1 MGKFQII
8 VLLSVVTCAIISTV
22 QSVPVSD
29 SSVESEN
36 TAKCK
41 NLCGFCGCT
50 GYYCGDECLCECNS
64 LTDGKAE
71 CVDTMKSNCKKLE
84 LPFEVLIQGPNV
96 NRMVRSLLY
105 TDTAEDTCESCEL
118 PESNQKKRSTISIY
132 KPDVIYARGVIQ
144 QKDAILTEPAAP
156 KVEETHDSSIPIIVV
171 PKLDT
176 EVDQIEIEQVYQD
189 AKEESVDATCSLKSP
204 SPDADIDRT
213 NIKRHVIDA
222 IDVNQDISEFNKYSA
237 DSFLFKR
244 DADKEEEEKK
254 DDEKVPDETVSAPAA
269 PVVPAP
275 LMPKIHDAIEH
286 MKAQIPTDAEIRGAW
301 EGVRKELNIRINS
314 AIADAKKRAT
324 ELRNKITPVVPAK
337 PVPVAPAKL
346 NPFLKS
352 ENEGNDVGMALV
364 PAVPLIPAL
373 ATLPLQAEIAKNI
386 AATRAAAIPI
396 QTEIVKTIEN
406 FRINNKLNQE
416 NARAQTR
423 ELINSLTKNHWLV
436 NPLPVRNL

>member
-36 TAKCK
+36 TVKCK

-50 GYYCGDECLCECNS
+50 GYYCGDECICECNS

-132 KPDVIYARGVIQ
+132 KPDGAFQ
-144 QKDAILTEPAAP
+144 QKDAILTEPAAL

-171 PKLDT
+171 PKSDT
-176 EVDQIEIEQVYQD
+176 EVDQIEIEQVDQ
-189 AKEESVDATCSLKSP
+189 EATCSLKSP
-204 SPDADIDRT
+204 SPDADRT

-244 DADKEEEEKK
+244 DAEKDKEEKK
-254 DDEKVPDETVSAPAA
+254 DEEKVPDETVAAPAAPTA

-275 LMPKIHDAIEH
+275 IMPKIYDAIEH

-301 EGVRKELNIRINS
+301 EGVRKELNTRINS

-324 ELRNKITPVVPAK
+324 ELRHKITSPPPHPASPVPVVPAK
-337 PVPVAPAKL
+337 F
-346 NPFLKS
+346 NPFLRS
-352 ENEGNDVGMALV
+352 ENEEHEVGMALV
-364 PAVPLIPAL
+364 PAVPLIPVVPAL
-373 ATLPLQAEIAKNI
+373 ASLPLQAEIAKNI

-396 QTEIVKTIEN
+396 QTEIAKHIAN

-423 ELINSLTKNHWLV
+423 ELINSLTNNRWLV
-436 NPLPVRNL
+436 NPSLVRNFK